1 MNDVITTKLL
11 LDALAGAGDRP
22 AAARIVEATIAVL
35 FQRLTVDERE
45 TFARA
50 LSPGLCAGL
59 SMTAPAESFD
69 AEELYAR
76 IAQRARSD
84 AGPAREEAQVIIE
97 TIGRHAPWDVLRR
110 LAHAFPPEVAA
121 LLDERMLG
129 EPPPYVETFPSA
141 QAHSVVREANPHGDR
156 KLSSGKPSYRPSD
169 AVRSAR

>member
-11 LDALAGAGDRP
+11 LDALGGAGDRA

-35 FQRLTVDERE
+35 FQRLTTDERS

-59 SMTAPAESFD
+59 SMTAPAETFG

-76 IAQRARSD
+76 VAERARVD
-84 AGPAREEAQVIIE
+84 AGTAREETQVILE

-110 LAHAFPPEVAA
+110 LAHGLPPEIAA
-121 LLDERMLG
+121 LFEERELG

-141 QAHSVVREANPHGDR
+141 QAHSVIREDNPHGER
-156 KLSSGKPSYRPSD
+156 KLSSGKPIFRPSD
-169 AVRSAR
+169 AARAAR